1 MRITLD
7 TNSLIS
13 ATFWFWDSNKIIEK
27 VENRELVLV
36 LSLDIIKE
44 FSRVLNYEEIQE
56 KIKDKNLEMKYSVEK
71 IISLSE
77 MIEPKERLNIIQEDF
92 SDNKILECAYEGKAD
107 YIITK
112 DNHLLKLKEFKNIKI
127 VTPEEFLKLFK

>member
-1 MRITLD
+1 M
-7 TNSLIS
+7 
-13 ATFWFWDSNKIIEK
+13 
-27 VENRELVLV
+27 V

>member
-1 MRITLD
+1 MRIILD

>member
-127 VTPEEFLKLFK
+127 VTPEEF